1 MRLTA
6 IGGDETPVRAQ
17 ILQAK
22 WPHRDR
28 NSRWVALRG
37 CCRRCRRRLSVFW
50 PRRGAK
56 PDHLFRYALRA
67 DGMADLAR
75 MRSCFAASCCPALPS
90 LCRRR
95 ATRASPN
102 KEEDAGERR
111 KSKQMRQEESSRR
124 RIRTEEKAG
133 DITTTAGSGSRQQRA
148 GTATEHPASSD
159 RRGLPASCSKPE
171 AGRGGARRRQRQW
184 AAFALRCCWLARCA
198 LKWRKMAR
206 FGRKYDFLRH
216 HPRV

>member
-37 CCRRCRRRLSVFW
+37 CCRRCRRRLSGFW

-111 KSKQMRQEESSRR
+111 KSKQMRQEESRRR

-133 DITTTAGSGSRQQRA
+133 DITTTAGSGSRGQEQQQNIPPA
-148 GTATEHPASSD
+148 AT
-159 RRGLPASCSKPE
+159 GGGFLLCSKPE

-206 FGRKYDFLRH
+206 FGRKCDFLRH